1 MFDILYGF
9 VVPVHADVCQ
19 QSDIAEQVVE
29 LVFVSSEELG
39 ECAGIFSSKYNF
51 DDFASIFV
59 VALIRNI
66 FKL

>member
-9 VVPVHADVCQ
+9 VVSVHADVCQ
-19 QSDIAEQVVE
+19 QSDIAEQVIE
-29 LVFVSSEELG
+29 LFFVSSEELS

-51 DDFASIFV
+51 DDLATIFV

-66 FKL
+66 FKF